1 MKNILII
8 QGGGRPNGNTAQLVE
23 HFARGAK
30 EAGHTVEVISLR
42 KQEVKLHGMQRL
54 SVWKAL
60 RTEGQL
66 QRACSQN

>member
-30 EAGHTVEVISLR
+30 EAGHTVEVI
-42 KQEVKLHGMQRL
+42 
-54 SVWKAL
+54 
-60 RTEGQL
+60 
-66 QRACSQN
+66 